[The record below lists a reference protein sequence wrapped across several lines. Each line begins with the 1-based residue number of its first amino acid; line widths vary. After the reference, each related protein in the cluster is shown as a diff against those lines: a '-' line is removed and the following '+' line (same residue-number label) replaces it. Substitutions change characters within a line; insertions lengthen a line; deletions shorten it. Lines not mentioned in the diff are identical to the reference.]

1 MGATVGRLWAAV
13 SVTMAVL
20 APSPALSSAPESTV
34 PYIVLLG
41 AGTGDPGAVAA
52 EQAQALG
59 FTVGYVYR
67 SALSGFAADLTPS
80 ALAALRADPRVVT
93 VEADQPVAATTVM
106 PAGIDR
112 IEADQSV
119 TAAIDDADRP
129 RIDVDVAVLDTGI
142 DRDHP
147 DLNVAGG
154 YKCAKDDDK
163 SRSGWDDRLGHG
175 THIGGIIGGLDDGQ
189 GVVGVAPGVRLWGV
203 RVLDDKGGGT
213 TKELICG
220 VDWVTATRLDGDPS
234 NDIEV
239 ANLSVGGF
247 NTLHGRRMPG
257 DDGQCGQV
265 DGDLLHRA
273 ICKSVAAGV
282 TYVVAA
288 GNDSANADGYTPA
301 AYDEVITVSAL
312 ADSDGKPGGLGGAPS
327 CRDDADDTLANFS
340 NYGPDIDLIAPGV
353 CVYSTLPLE
362 KGGYGTLTGTS
373 FSAPHVA
380 GAAALWLSR
389 NPGASPAAVREALI
403 AAGSGD
409 WDASDDLDGIKEPLV
424 DVAPF

>member
-1 MGATVGRLWAAV
+1 VVRLWAAV
-13 SVTMAVL
+13 AVTMAVV
-20 APSPALSSAPESTV
+20 APSPALSSAPETTSS
-34 PYIVLLG
+34 YIVMLAPG
-41 AGTGDPGAVAA
+41 AGDPAAVAA
-52 EQAQALG
+52 QQATALG

-67 SALSGFAADLTPS
+67 SALTGFSADLTPS
-80 ALAALRADPRVVT
+80 ALATLRDDTRVAT
-93 VEADQPVAATTVM
+93 VEADRPLAATAVM

-112 IEADQSV
+112 VEADRSV
-119 TAAIDDADRP
+119 TARIDDADRP

-142 DRDHP
+142 DKEHP

-154 YKCAKDDDK
+154 VKCAKDDDGS
-163 SRSGWDDRLGHG
+163 SRPGFDDHLGHG
-175 THIGGIIGGLDDGQ
+175 THIAGTIGALDDGQ

-203 RVLDDKGGGT
+203 RVLSDKGGGT

-220 VDWVTATRLDGDPS
+220 VDWVTATRLDGDPA

-247 NTLHGRRMPG
+247 NMLHGRRMPG
-257 DDGQCGQV
+257 DDGHCGQV

-273 ICKSVAAGV
+273 ICRSVAVGV

-288 GNDSANADGYTPA
+288 GNDSANADEYTPA

-312 ADSDGKPGGLGGAPS
+312 ADSDGRPGSLGGSPA

-340 NYGPDIDLIAPGV
+340 NFGADIDLIAPGV
-353 CVYSTLPLE
+353 CILSTLPLE
-362 KGGYGTLTGTS
+362 LGGGYGVLTGTS

-380 GAAALWLSR
+380 GAAALWLAGH
-389 NPGASPAAVREALI
+389 PGASPAAVREALV
-403 AAGSGD
+403 AAGSGA
-409 WDASDDLDGIKEPLV
+409 WDAGDDRDGIKEPLV
-424 DVAPF
+424 DVTPF